1 LIGQKPNEKIA
12 SAPLIKDIQSN
23 GRLKD
28 SVNFYDYHVAIIS
41 DVKYLSSFP
50 NSFDIVGEYPG
61 ILAFSFWSLDPERHH
76 NISYVPVDPE
86 RHHNISYVPVD
97 PEHIFYEEHYSK
109 VLKSYIES
117 KPIKGSNII
126 FDGKHWLGQVFE
138 KYKKYFSYVGSFT
151 PASQFSSIL
160 SIEKVLPGF
169 DKTNYME
176 SYQPFAHT
184 PGGLVVGAIVKIEK
198 TTLILYPI
206 PSFNGADDE
215 LKNFVRDFLDEI
227 DANLLGIKHLET
239 TKPRWTNE
247 LFVEERGSLKKE
259 LNEAYGK
266 YQEKTQRL
274 DRLEELYWQTG
285 EPLEKAVEFVFRE
298 IGFNVQNISKMR
310 ESKDLIV
317 KFNEQS
323 YVIEV
328 KGKEG
333 SADKA
338 EVSNFIANN
347 PDESLVF
354 IVNHYRLK
362 PPEERTNGSNTY
374 PSYTSAAVQTI
385 KTAIK
390 NKSIKSFCS
399 LTTLNLAEWVL
410 KKLTPDQV
418 KREMEKF
425 SEYSRP

>member
-1 LIGQKPNEKIA
+1 MG
-12 SAPLIKDIQSN
+12 
-23 GRLKD
+23 
-28 SVNFYDYHVAIIS
+28 
-41 DVKYLSSFP
+41 KYK
-50 NSFDIVGEYPG
+50 G
-61 ILAFSFWSLDPERHH
+61 ILAFSFWSLDPVHPP
-76 NISYVPVDPE
+76 NYNWLLDPVHPP
-86 RHHNISYVPVD
+86 NYNWLLD
-97 PEHIFYEEHYSK
+97 PEHLFYEEHYSK

-117 KPIKGSNII
+117 NPIKGSNII
-126 FDGKHWLGQVFE
+126 FDGKHWLGKVFE

-160 SIEKVLPGF
+160 SIEKNLSQYT
-169 DKTNYME
+169 KTNYRK
-176 SYQPFAHT
+176 SYEPFAYT
-184 PGGLVVGAIVKIEK
+184 PGGLVVGAIVKIEG

-206 PSFNGADDE
+206 SSFNGSDDRM
-215 LKNFVRDFLDEI
+215 KNFVREFLDEI
-227 DANLLGIKHLET
+227 EANLLGMKYLEII
-239 TKPRWTNE
+239 KPRWTSE
-247 LFVEERGSLKKE
+247 LFVGERGSLTKE
-259 LNEAYGK
+259 VNEAYGK
-266 YQEKTQRL
+266 YQEKIQRL

-285 EPLEKAVEFVFRE
+285 EALEKAVEFAFKE
-298 IGFNVQNISKMR
+298 LGFNVENISKMR

-354 IVNHYRLK
+354 IVNHYRLE
-362 PPEERTNGSNTY
+362 PPKERTSEENTY
-374 PSYTSAAVQTI
+374 PSYTPAAVQTI

-425 SEYSRP
+425 SEYNRP